1 MHDGGPNP
9 KLITCGTALGAHTSQ
24 YIALFPSSKLIS
36 IPFYPVNEAES
47 NHISQASG
55 ISYKSLPF
63 IVYFHHH
70 PKLAGQRALI
80 SIKAFDCPTQQSVL
94 LSCMMPAV
102 MYNSMSMGVCVCVC
116 VVNERI
122 KNHEQ
127 SSAYAKKHMCINC
140 LSPHRLFQPYCLKM
154 NLVSHYTSLWSL
166 PFDVALCST
175 ILWTGQF
182 TLALKIG
189 CFFKDTSPCD

>member
-1 MHDGGPNP
+1 MR
-9 KLITCGTALGAHTSQ
+9 
-24 YIALFPSSKLIS
+24 
-36 IPFYPVNEAES
+36 
-47 NHISQASG
+47 
-55 ISYKSLPF
+55 
-63 IVYFHHH
+63 
-70 PKLAGQRALI
+70 QRAI
-80 SIKAFDCPTQQSVL
+80 TSARHRASTIKAFPL
-94 LSCMMPAV
+94 LYISTIIPNWQDRELWLASKPLIAPLNNQCCSPVWCLLWCITVWAW
-102 MYNSMSMGVCVCVC
+102 VCVCVC
-116 VVNERI
+116 VVNERRES
-122 KNHEQ
+122 EQ